1 MPAKARAQEDKLRAI
16 EARGLPD
23 TMLWAWPCRPLVRQ
37 GHARGVTQE
46 DKLPT
51 ASRGW
56 AAPRPTRQPLEP
68 TSFAT
73 KKTPE
78 GPPGGGRSKPT

>member
-1 MPAKARAQEDKLRAI
+1 M
-16 EARGLPD
+16 
-23 TMLWAWPCRPLVRQ
+23 
-37 GHARGVTQE
+37 
-46 DKLPT
+46 

-56 AAPRPTRQPLEP
+56 AAPMPTHQPLEP

-78 GPPGGGRSKPT
+78 YPPGGGRSKPTQPDTQSVRTEQTYDAQGFFGSTTLPRSTEHRCKTLLDSDVCRP